1 MKKDRT
7 SNPLGIEVPEAV
19 LASRK
24 ILIQLGVIISIG
36 FTAWIW
42 FGIFSAQTSE
52 DVLYVLDVGQGDSQ
66 LVVLSRE
73 DGKASVKILIDGGK
87 DRTVLT
93 ALDEA
98 LGHLN
103 NKYIDI
109 VMMTH
114 TDLDHMGGLIEVIK
128 RYDIGLF
135 VSNGRKADSEAY
147 AALEDVLDER
157 EIPSEVLIEG
167 DVVRYGGNT
176 LSILSPDRVLLAN
189 KTVNEAGIV
198 AMLESEDTKVL
209 FTGDIGFPAENA
221 LLKKYRDL
229 SADILKVGH
238 HGSKNSSSENFIA
251 AVRPLVSTI
260 GVGKNSYGHPTLR
273 VLDTLDL
280 AGSRVYRTDEHG
292 TIKIPLTNDS
302 VVAKPPQKNGLLAS
316 IGSILTGSYKDTA
329 MTTASLREVREAEP
343 EFVLTPYQECS
354 FNTEGAPRHS
364 PVIFNEVAWMGA
376 SSGATH
382 EWLELRNI
390 SGKPVNVSGWQV
402 VNEKERLHFTFPQ
415 ASFLDSQFAVLARS
429 AANDALSL
437 GAKFIFTGS
446 LRNTREGLRLFDN
459 NCMLI
464 DEIPLSSIWLG
475 GNNKTKQTMVRE
487 ADLSW
492 STSALPGGTPGR

>member
-73 DGKASVKILIDGGK
+73 DGKSSVKILIDGGK
-87 DRTVLT
+87 DRSVLT

-135 VSNGRKADSEAY
+135 VSNGRKADTEAY
-147 AALEDVLDER
+147 TALENVLDQR
-157 EIPSEVLIEG
+157 AIPSIVLIEG
-167 DVVRYGGNT
+167 DAVRYGDAS
-176 LSILSPDRVLLAN
+176 LRILSPDRALLAN

-198 AMLESEDTKVL
+198 AMLESDDVKAL

-251 AVRPLVSTI
+251 AVRPLVSII
-260 GVGKNSYGHPTLR
+260 GVGKNSYGHPTPR

-292 TIKIPLTNDS
+292 TIKIPLTDTLGEES
-302 VVAKPPQKNGLLAS
+302 APRTGLLATAAS
-316 IGSILTGSYKDTA
+316 IMTGAYKENS
-329 MTTASLREVREAEP
+329 MTTVSLQEVREAEP
-343 EFVLTPYQECS
+343 AFALTPYKECS
-354 FNTEGAPRHS
+354 FKTEGAPRHS

-376 SSGATH
+376 STGATH

-402 VNEKERLHFTFPQ
+402 VNENERLHFTFPQ
-415 ASFLDSQFAVLARS
+415 ASSLDSRFAVLARS
-429 AANDALSL
+429 AANDALGL
-437 GAKFIFTGS
+437 GTKFVFTGS
-446 LRNTREGLRLFDN
+446 LRNSKEGLRLYDN
-459 NCMLI
+459 NCHLV
-464 DEIPLSSIWLG
+464 DEIPVSSSWVA
-475 GNNKTKQTMVRE
+475 GNNSTKQTMER
-487 ADLSW
+487 ADGLTWKS
-492 STSALPGGTPGR
+492 SANPGGTPGR